1 MQLDTPSLLITDDD
15 RDFRETM
22 RLAFEPCGFRTL
34 VACDGQEALDIV
46 HTQPVHLL
54 LLDMHMPRLT
64 GLETIRRVKEFCEN
78 LPCILLSAGLDDH
91 LAEEARRARAFS
103 ALAKPVRY
111 AEVKRT
117 VDRALRLTYDWPRGG

>member
-15 RDFRETM
+15 CDFRETM
-22 RLAFEPCGFRTL
+22 RIAFEPSGFRTL
-34 VACDGQEALDIV
+34 VAADGQEALEIV
-46 HTQPVHLL
+46 RTEPVHLL

-64 GLETIRRVKEFCEN
+64 GLETIRRVKQFCES
-78 LPCILLSAGLDDH
+78 LPCILLSAGLDDR
-91 LAEEARRARAFS
+91 LAEEARRAKAFS

-117 VDRALRLTYDWPRGG
+117 VERALQLTYGWPRKA